1 MHDNIDARKLRG
13 KPAIEAAHAGV
24 TGEDEAR
31 LDLTISSLY
40 GVESDDAADI
50 HASYHVERIFLSL
63 ERRARENGMKLETL
77 MQRGQRLDVSGAARQ
92 VAKGKM
98 TEAAAVD
105 ALFRG
110 LSTIENP
117 QKDDRYIN
125 FYG

>member
-40 GVESDDAADI
+40 GVESDEAADI
-50 HASYHVERIFLSL
+50 HTSYHVERIFLSL
-63 ERRARENGMKLETL
+63 ERRARENGMKAQTL
-77 MQRGQRLDVSGAARQ
+77 IERLQYLDVSGAARQ

-105 ALFRG
+105 SLFRG

-117 QKDDRYIN
+117 HRDDRYVN

>member
-1 MHDNIDARKLRG
+1 MHDNINARKLRG

-31 LDLTISSLY
+31 LDSTISSLY
-40 GVESDDAADI
+40 GVESDEAADI
-50 HASYHVERIFLSL
+50 HTSYHVERIFMSL
-63 ERRARENGMKLETL
+63 DRRARENGMKAQTL
-77 MQRGQRLDVSGAARQ
+77 IERLQYLDVSGAARE

-105 ALFRG
+105 SLFRG

-117 QKDDRYIN
+117 RRDDRYFN

>member
-1 MHDNIDARKLRG
+1 MHDNINARKLRG

-31 LDLTISSLY
+31 LDSTISSLY
-40 GVESDDAADI
+40 GVESDEAADI
-50 HASYHVERIFLSL
+50 HTSYHVERIFMSL
-63 ERRARENGMKLETL
+63 DRRARENGMKAQTL
-77 MQRGQRLDVSGAARQ
+77 IERLQYLDVSGAARQ

-105 ALFRG
+105 SLFRG
-110 LSTIENP
+110 LSTTENP
-117 QKDDRYIN
+117 RRDDRYFN